1 MASLVSEGVAP
12 RGKVRKRAQEVMRQL
27 KLEEEKRFEQ
37 EKERARDGGA
47 QRKNHEQSLRPSA
60 ESDSD

>member
-1 MASLVSEGVAP
+1 MACLVSEGVAT
-12 RGKVRKRAQEVMRQL
+12 RGKVRKRAQEVMRQW
-27 KLEEEKRFEQ
+27 KWEEEERFKQ
-37 EKERARDGGA
+37 EKERARQGEA